1 MNAPAKFR
9 YPSTPEIKRIVK
21 AAKAC
26 GLDVAGF
33 EVCPDGM
40 IRIIEARASQQQMTD
55 FDRFKD
61 QL

>member
-9 YPSTPEIKRIVK
+9 YPSTPEIKRIVG

-26 GLDVAGF
+26 GLDVAGI

-40 IRIIEARASQQQMTD
+40 IRVLDSRAAQQPMSD
-55 FDRFKD
+55 FDRLRD